1 VRPESTAPRSTPP
14 AFRVTATLVPVGQA
28 GKAKSSA
35 QFEPASMN
43 RMLCC
48 VCKTMSV
55 MSGDVLHVCVQAQL
69 EEVLFSIIREKGF
82 DEAHIDCYR
91 MVTQFYQSR
100 QPLCIIICGAAWTGG
115 CWARQGS
122 TTSQCCLRLVQRR
135 AEARADACVS
145 QQVPCTGRP
154 AWMTPGCMQVRSVSI
169 RTSCCSCTATRCRHC
184 CPRAPR
190 CMSVVSCQPTL

>member
-1 VRPESTAPRSTPP
+1 MDNNLHDVTQVKLESSQLHAPASCSAVQQQPAVGSSVLPESTVPRSTPP

-48 VCKTMSV
+48 VCKTLSV

-115 CWARQGS
+115 CWA
-122 TTSQCCLRLVQRR
+122 
-135 AEARADACVS
+135 
-145 QQVPCTGRP
+145 
-154 AWMTPGCMQVRSVSI
+154 
-169 RTSCCSCTATRCRHC
+169 
-184 CPRAPR
+184 
-190 CMSVVSCQPTL
+190 